1 MAKLPL
7 KEGPLRLLIAT
18 SFGMFAWASRDI
30 VQWCKEFER
39 TAPRDLPSRSVRPWI
54 SHGLMLGRPRG
65 SEMIQGIFRGTT
77 HIGSPVLT
85 VLQITWSGYSWLGR
99 EWVEKCGTTSSFL
112 WTNWTWPTSR
122 LRPAV
127 HGSFENGAPYNHD

>member
-30 VQWCKEFER
+30 VQRCKEFER

-54 SHGLMLGRPRG
+54 SHGLMLGCPRG
-65 SEMIQGIFRGTT
+65 SEMIQVGKGMGGEMWNT
-77 HIGSPVLT
+77 
-85 VLQITWSGYSWLGR
+85 
-99 EWVEKCGTTSSFL
+99 FL
-112 WTNWTWPTSR
+112 ILVDKLDVDVTA
-122 LRPAV
+122 PASCAWFV
-127 HGSFENGAPYNHD
+127 